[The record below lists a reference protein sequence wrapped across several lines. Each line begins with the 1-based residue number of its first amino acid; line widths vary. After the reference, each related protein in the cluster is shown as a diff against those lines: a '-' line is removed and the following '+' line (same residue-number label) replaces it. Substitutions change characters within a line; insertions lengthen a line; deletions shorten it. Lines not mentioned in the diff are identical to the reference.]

1 MKEDPSRSFDG
12 YVNREATEKKV
23 YRDVFKKG
31 DLYFSSG
38 DLLTVDDLGYVYFR
52 DRTGDTFRWKSENV
66 STTEVE
72 SVIASFVGLSDIVV
86 YGVPIASCEG
96 RAGMA
101 TIAIHPD
108 DMKLGDF
115 LCHMR
120 KCLPPYAIPC
130 FVRLNQKIETT
141 GTFKLPKVSL
151 QKEGFNPGSIS
162 DPIFYLDINSRTYQK
177 LDQTVYQDIL
187 SGKIRF

>member
-1 MKEDPSRSFDG
+1 
-12 YVNREATEKKV
+12 V

-38 DLLTVDDLGYVYFR
+38 DLLTVDDLGYVYFK
-52 DRTGDTFRWKSENV
+52 DRTGDTFRWKGENV

-72 SVIASFVGLSDIVV
+72 SVVASLVGLSDVV
-86 YGVPIASCEG
+86 CYGVSVPGCEG

-101 TIAIHPD
+101 SIAAAMEDI
-108 DMKLGDF
+108 DMRVFYD
-115 LCHMR
+115 HMR
-120 KCLPPYAIPC
+120 KSLPPYAVPL
-130 FVRLNQKIETT
+130 FVRLNQKMETT

-151 QKEGFNPGSIS
+151 QKEGYDPNVIS
-162 DPIFYLDINSRTYQK
+162 DPLFFLDVKSRSYQK
-177 LDQTVYQDIL
+177 LDDRSHEDIL

>member
-12 YVNREATEKKV
+12 YVSREATEKKV

-38 DLLTVDDLGYVYFR
+38 DLLNVDDLGYVYFR

-86 YGVPIASCEG
+86 YGVPVPSCEG

-101 TIAIHPD
+101 TIAIHPNV
-108 DMKLGDF
+108 MKLGDF
-115 LCHMR
+115 YSHMR
-120 KCLPPYAIPC
+120 KSLPPYAIPC

-141 GTFKLPKVSL
+141 GTFKLPKVAL
-151 QKEGFNPGSIS
+151 QKEGFNPESIL
-162 DPIFYLDINSRTYQK
+162 DPIFYLDVNSRTYQK

-187 SGKIRF
+187 SGKMRF